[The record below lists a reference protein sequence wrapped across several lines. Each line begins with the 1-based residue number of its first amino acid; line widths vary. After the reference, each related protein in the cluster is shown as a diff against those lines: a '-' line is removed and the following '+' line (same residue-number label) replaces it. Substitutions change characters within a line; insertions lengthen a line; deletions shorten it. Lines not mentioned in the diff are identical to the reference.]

1 MWCRA
6 SAAPGW
12 RWHGSIKQM
21 IAAKRFGRQD
31 VDEPWPLEVFDHG
44 GRAHQASLQPG
55 EMLLY
60 EGATCAHGR
69 TAPLH
74 GRFMAN
80 VFVHFMERTADA

>member
-1 MWCRA
+1 MLHNKEKKCSETA
-6 SAAPGW
+6 S
-12 RWHGSIKQM
+12 
-21 IAAKRFGRQD
+21 GRMQD
-31 VDEPWPLEVFDHG
+31 VDEPWPLEVFDHD

-69 TAPLH
+69 TAPLN

-80 VFVHFMERTADA
+80 VFVHFMERAEADA